1 MKKFLL
7 FIFLAGSWFMNTS
20 CNKILGK
27 TCWDCEVT
35 RMNGTTYK
43 EKVCRDDD
51 RVPQFTDDLG
61 NDLGSYCTKR

>member
-1 MKKFLL
+1 MKKFLAL
-7 FIFLAGSWFMNTS
+7 GLIVITFVS

>member
-1 MKKFLL
+1 MKKLL
-7 FIFLAGSWFMNTS
+7 AIGLIVITFVS

-35 RMNGTTYK
+35 RMNGTTYQ

>member
-1 MKKFLL
+1 MKKILTLGLIVITFV
-7 FIFLAGSWFMNTS
+7 S
-20 CNKILGK
+20 CNKVLGK